1 MLSCSPRRPFWIGS
15 VSVVVLGSA
24 DQTSTPDTTP
34 NRTRWIRAGIAGL
47 AVTSAAGLLSAC
59 GAGSFMV
66 GRSPDLYVR
75 PGEPALPGELAP

>member
-1 MLSCSPRRPFWIGS
+1 M
-15 VSVVVLGSA
+15 
-24 DQTSTPDTTP
+24 D
-34 NRTRWIRAGIAGL
+34 RAGIAGL